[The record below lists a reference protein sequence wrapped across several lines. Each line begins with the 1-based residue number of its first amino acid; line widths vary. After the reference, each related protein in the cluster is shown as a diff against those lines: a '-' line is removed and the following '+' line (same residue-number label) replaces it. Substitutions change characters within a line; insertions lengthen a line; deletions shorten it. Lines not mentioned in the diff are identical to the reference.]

1 VYKHKGCGKEEEMAT
16 GQLLATLNLR
26 VVLSVIAQETTVSEY
41 LLLEDSNFLKVVR
54 NANTMEEVLGWV
66 EENF

>member
-1 VYKHKGCGKEEEMAT
+1 MTT

-26 VVLSVIAQETTVSEY
+26 VVLSVVAQETTVSEQ

-66 EENF
+66 DENY

>member
-1 VYKHKGCGKEEEMAT
+1 MTT

-26 VVLSVIAQETTVSEY
+26 IVISVVAQETTVSEHI
-41 LLLEDSNFLKVVR
+41 LLENSEFLKVVR

-66 EENF
+66 DENY

>member
-1 VYKHKGCGKEEEMAT
+1 MTT

-26 VVLSVIAQETTVSEY
+26 VVLSVIAQETTVSEH

>member
-1 VYKHKGCGKEEEMAT
+1 MTT

-26 VVLSVIAQETTVSEY
+26 VVLSVVAQETTVSEQ

>member
-1 VYKHKGCGKEEEMAT
+1 MPT

>member
-1 VYKHKGCGKEEEMAT
+1 MPT

-26 VVLSVIAQETTVSEY
+26 IVVSVVAQETTVSEH
-41 LLLEDSNFLKVVR
+41 LLLEDSNFLDVVR